1 MSIQTELSRII
12 NAKAAIKAAIEG
24 KGVTVPE
31 ATLLDGMAALIE
43 GIESGTKVEI
53 KTIVPKEDVTKSAPL
68 MVEHGLGE
76 VPKMV
81 LIFGED
87 TPRASSYTLM
97 FGLFF
102 MESKFEYINSSSRNT
117 FYNAYSY
124 RGSSYQTGCG
134 YSSQNSSTLAN
145 LISNEKVPI
154 SDATES
160 YVTLCGIGNNAS
172 VNLAAGKTYRL
183 ILLGW

>member
-1 MSIQTELSRII
+1 MSIQTDLTRIK
-12 NAKAAIKAAIEG
+12 NAKSAIKTAIEG
-24 KGVTVPE
+24 KGVTVPDT
-31 ATLLDGMAALIE
+31 TLLDGMAAMID
-43 GIESGTKVEI
+43 GIESGTKAEI

-81 LIFGED
+81 LIFGENV
-87 TPRASSYTLM
+87 PNASSFTLM

-102 MESKFEYINSSSRNT
+102 MESKFEYINSLSRNT
-117 FYNAYSY
+117 FYYAYSY
-124 RGSSYQTGCG
+124 RSNSYKTACG
-134 YSSQNSSTLAN
+134 YSSKNSSTLAE
-145 LISNEKVPI
+145 LIYNEGVPI

-160 YVTLCGIGNNAS
+160 YVTLCGSGNNAYA
-172 VNLAAGKTYRL
+172 NLAAGETYRL